1 MSLDFAFRAFS
12 KKKKAL
18 LISSLAICSFVLFS
32 PSDSLARVI
41 NASSGSTNAIQS
53 AINQASAGDTVMI
66 PAGTFTYSGTI
77 TISSEITL
85 LGAGK
90 TATVLKKSGTSTT
103 AMFVVNN
110 SERTTI
116 GNFSLVGIESSSS
129 RIQDNGIRINNSKD
143 FHIFEV
149 AFSHFGY
156 SAVYARGNC
165 RGVIR
170 KCDFIDIYRSTIGN
184 LGYGVVVYGDRDG
197 AWSRPLDLG
206 TEKAVYVEDCYFR
219 NNRHAIA
226 SNDGSRYVF
235 RYNTV
240 MDNASNFHPI
250 DAHGREYGSPRGS
263 RSYEI
268 YGNTV
273 DNTVRN
279 SWCHILIRGGDG
291 VIFDNTFLG
300 GTGST
305 PILLVNRTDGG
316 HTSTSYPAPDQT
328 RSLYVWD
335 NKVRNGNTV
344 GVTVRPGHTSF
355 FQLGRDFFHEKMP
368 DYTPYTY
375 PHPLSGP
382 VPPAVITKSLPI
394 GVEGFTYEYALE
406 GEGGEGPY
414 SWSIIEGSLP
424 NGLNLSS
431 TGTISGTPEAQE
443 VSTFTVQLTDT
454 SGDRTTKEFSLEIR
468 AEDEVNLANEFTYID
483 DCGYI
488 SSGNPVSGLWDGDLS
503 GETAASPGTSAA
515 DSLWVEYD
523 LKRIHNLSKIR
534 LYGDDVDNWVSRQY
548 SVYVKNHESDDY
560 HPIIENEN
568 CFASTWFEKELT
580 ETARFIKLV
589 VKGNSSAGSV
599 QLRQFEVYGT
609 TMPVTSA
616 FNRNVSTGKKAG
628 ILSQSNGIIR
638 YSMPEAADVRLSI
651 HDMKGRT
658 LAVPFRQKMVAGV
671 HELRVDSQGNLNNR
685 FAAGS
690 YIYKLSIGKESFIVS
705 KPLLKK

>member
-1 MSLDFAFRAFS
+1 MTLDLAFRALS
-12 KKKKAL
+12 KKRSAL
-18 LISSLAICSFVLFS
+18 LLSSLTFCSFVLFS
-32 PSDSLARVI
+32 PSDSHARVI
-41 NASSGSTNAIQS
+41 NSSSGSTNAIQS

-77 TISSEITL
+77 TISSGITI

-90 TATVLKKSGTSTT
+90 NATVLKKSGSSTT
-103 AMFVVNN
+103 ALFVISN

-116 GNFSLVGIESSSS
+116 GNLSLVGIESSSS
-129 RIQDNGIRINNSKD
+129 RLQDNGIRINNSKD
-143 FHIFEV
+143 FHIFEI
-149 AFSHFGY
+149 AFRHFGY
-156 SAVYARGNC
+156 SAVYAKGNC

-206 TEKAVYVEDCYFR
+206 TENAVYVEDCYFR

-240 MDNASNFHPI
+240 MDNAGNFQPI

-263 RSYEI
+263 RSYEV

-279 SWCHILIRGGDG
+279 SWCQVFIRGGDG

-300 GTGST
+300 GTNST
-305 PILLVNRTDGG
+305 PILLANRSDGG

-328 RSLYVWD
+328 RLLYVWN
-335 NKVRNGNTV
+335 NKVASGNTV
-344 GVTVRPGHTSF
+344 GVTVRSGHTSF
-355 FQLGRDFFHEKMP
+355 FQLGRDYFHEKMP
-368 DYTPYTY
+368 GYTPYTY

-382 VPPAVITKSLPI
+382 VPPSITTNDLPI
-394 GVEGFTYEYALE
+394 GVEGFIYEYTLS
-406 GEGGEGPY
+406 GDGGEGPY
-414 SWSIIEGSLP
+414 TWSIIEGTLP
-424 NGLNLSS
+424 QGLHLSS
-431 TGTISGTPEAQE
+431 TGEISGTPSSQE
-443 VSTFTVQLTDT
+443 VKAFTVQLTDA
-454 SGDRTTKEFSLEIR
+454 SGDRSTREFSIEIR
-468 AEDEVNLANEFTYID
+468 AEGEVNLANELTYTN

-488 SSGNPVSGLWDGDLS
+488 SSGNPISGLWDGDLS

-523 LKRIHNLSKIR
+523 LKLIHNLTKIR
-534 LYGDDVDNWVSRQY
+534 LFGDDTGNWVSTLY

-560 HPIIENEN
+560 LPVIENEN
-568 CFASTWFEKELT
+568 CFGSSWFEKELS

-609 TMPVTSA
+609 TMPVTST
-616 FNRNVSTGKKAG
+616 FNRSTTSVKKAG
-628 ILSQSNGIIR
+628 ILSQADGIIR

-651 HDMKGRT
+651 HDLKGRT
-658 LAVPFRQKMVAGV
+658 LAIPFKRKMAAGV
-671 HELRVDSQGNLNNR
+671 HELRFESQSNLKGR

-690 YIYKLSIGKESFIVS
+690 YIYRLSIGKESFNIS